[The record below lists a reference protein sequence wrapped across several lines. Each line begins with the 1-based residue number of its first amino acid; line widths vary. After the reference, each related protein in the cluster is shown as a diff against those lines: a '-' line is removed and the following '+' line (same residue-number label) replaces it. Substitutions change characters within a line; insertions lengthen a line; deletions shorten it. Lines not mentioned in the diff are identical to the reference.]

1 MNRGTYWSDNEMKAL
16 IAIWGASDLQQQLD
30 GAVRNKVIYEKI
42 AQEMKKKEYERD
54 WTQCRIKI
62 KNLKTNYKKVK
73 DSNNKT
79 GERRKTCK
87 FYDELDRILGHRPAS
102 APSFLVDTSSEM
114 EERVDE
120 IVEDTDDGSQ
130 IQPQFPVES
139 AGAMANTEGEASTS
153 EKEKTDECAPP
164 KTKNPRKNKT
174 EKAMERQT
182 ETFLS
187 YQREAEERF
196 EKREEERWDKERKL
210 EDVRRKE
217 EQAHQLQ
224 MMQML
229 GQMIQQPRQ
238 YFPPPSQSFNQDSNY

>member
-120 IVEDTDDGSQ
+120 IVEDTDGTIIIMIHLILILNLLTQMAVKFSHSFQ
-130 IQPQFPVES
+130 WRVPVLW
-139 AGAMANTEGEASTS
+139 
-153 EKEKTDECAPP
+153 PI
-164 KTKNPRKNKT
+164 
-174 EKAMERQT
+174 
-182 ETFLS
+182 L
-187 YQREAEERF
+187 
-196 EKREEERWDKERKL
+196 KERPVHLK
-210 EDVRRKE
+210 RRK
-217 EQAHQLQ
+217 Q
-224 MMQML
+224 MNV
-229 GQMIQQPRQ
+229 
-238 YFPPPSQSFNQDSNY
+238 SS